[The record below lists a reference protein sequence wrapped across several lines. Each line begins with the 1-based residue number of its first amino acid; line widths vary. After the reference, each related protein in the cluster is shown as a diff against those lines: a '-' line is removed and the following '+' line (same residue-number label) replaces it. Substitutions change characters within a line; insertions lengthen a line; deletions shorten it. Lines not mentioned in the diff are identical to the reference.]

1 MIPAPTDQTMARL
14 RTALAERAA
23 NEGLLDVAYTTFDS
37 PVGTL
42 TLARTPRGLV
52 RIAFDSETGV
62 LDELATR
69 ISPRV
74 LRAPSR
80 LDDVRR
86 ELDEYFAGRR
96 TGFDLALDW
105 TLSGG
110 FRRQVL
116 VETAA
121 IPYGHTS
128 TYAVLAA
135 RAGSPKAFR
144 AAGTALA
151 TNPIPIVVPCHRVL
165 PASGALGSY
174 RGGQD
179 RKRLLLD
186 LEKPGERGGGRQ
198 PGGV

>member
-1 MIPAPTDQTMARL
+1 MIPAPTDQTLARL

-23 NEGLLDVAYTTFDS
+23 SEGLLDVAYTTSDS
-37 PVGTL
+37 PVGPL

-52 RIAFDSETGV
+52 RIAFDGETGV
-62 LDELATR
+62 LEELAAR
-69 ISPRV
+69 LSPRV
-74 LRAPSR
+74 LHAPGQ

-96 TGFDLALDW
+96 TAFELPLDW
-105 TLSGG
+105 ALSSG

-116 VETAA
+116 TETAA

-128 TYAVLAA
+128 TYAALAA
-135 RAGSPKAFR
+135 QAGSPKAFR

-165 PASGALGSY
+165 PSTGALGKY
-174 RGGQD
+174 RGGPA
-179 RKRLLLD
+179 RKRLLLE
-186 LEKPGERGGGRQ
+186 LETVP
-198 PGGV
+198 

>member
-1 MIPAPTDQTMARL
+1 MIPAPTGPTMARL

-23 NEGLLDVAYTTFDS
+23 TEGLLDVAYTTFDS

-42 TLARTPRGLV
+42 TLARTPHGLV
-52 RIAFDSETGV
+52 RIAFDGETGV

-74 LRAPSR
+74 LRAPSQ

-105 TLSGG
+105 TLSSG

-116 VETAA
+116 VQTAA
-121 IPYGHTS
+121 IPYGRTS
-128 TYAVLAA
+128 TYAILAA
-135 RAGSPKAFR
+135 QAGSPKAFR

-165 PASGALGSY
+165 PSSGALGNY
-174 RGGQD
+174 RGGPD

-186 LEKPGERGGGRQ
+186 LEKPGEGGGRRQ